1 MSCGSY
7 FFYAHTQA
15 VELKKPT
22 RRELEDFLREDPTN
36 EIHYAFEKQ
45 KLIFRLMANTARKH
59 IRAALVVVEYEFG
72 WVDLF
77 YEGVANFMVGAQLDD
92 GRRVHF
98 SVESDTLY
106 NSAEELIN
114 SWEGVSQVRLHD
126 EMWYWFS

>member
-1 MSCGSY
+1 M
-7 FFYAHTQA
+7 
-15 VELKKPT
+15 ELKKPT
-22 RRELEDFLREDPTN
+22 LRELEDFLREDPTN

-77 YEGVANFMVGAQLDD
+77 YERVANFMVGAQLDD